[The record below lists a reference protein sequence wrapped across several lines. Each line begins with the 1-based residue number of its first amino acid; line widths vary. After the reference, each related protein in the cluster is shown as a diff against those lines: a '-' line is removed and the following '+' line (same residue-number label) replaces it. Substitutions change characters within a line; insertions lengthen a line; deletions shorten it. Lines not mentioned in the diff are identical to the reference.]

1 MSETF
6 RPLRKKGPFDLAIMP
21 IGSYKPWVHSH
32 CTPEQAVTMANQA
45 GAEYFLPIH
54 HKTFV
59 LGKEGPTEPM
69 QRLEAALERD
79 RIALRDI
86 GQTFRLN

>member
-1 MSETF
+1 
-6 RPLRKKGPFDLAIMP
+6 
-21 IGSYKPWVHSH
+21 
-32 CTPEQAVTMANQA
+32 MANDA
-45 GAEYFLPIH
+45 GVDYFLPIH

-59 LGKEGPTEPM
+59 LGKEGPTEPIE
-69 QRLEAALERD
+69 RLEAVLEPD

>member
-1 MSETF
+1 
-6 RPLRKKGPFDLAIMP
+6 
-21 IGSYKPWVHSH
+21 
-32 CTPEQAVTMANQA
+32 MANDA
-45 GAEYFLPIH
+45 DVDYFLPIH

-59 LGKEGPTEPM
+59 LGKEGPTEPIE
-69 QRLEAALERD
+69 RLEAVLEPD